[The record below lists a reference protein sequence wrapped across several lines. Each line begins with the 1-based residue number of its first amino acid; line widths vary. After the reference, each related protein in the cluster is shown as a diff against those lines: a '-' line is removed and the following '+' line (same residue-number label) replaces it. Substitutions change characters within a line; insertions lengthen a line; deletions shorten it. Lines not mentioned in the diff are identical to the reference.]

1 MIGIPCRLEPDH
13 PGLPSRPAQ
22 RYMPAI
28 VPPES
33 QDVAVVDAAHAR
45 GGIKKLSQVFT
56 SPAIRPEPM
65 LAQAMKIDHDQVN
78 LARVELEPLTI
89 EINMAEVQVFVEDA
103 GPVQRGGDPGKLGD
117 ESPFEGGESG
127 GVELSSKLG

>member
-1 MIGIPCRLEPDH
+1 MIEVPCRLEPDH

-33 QDVAVVDAAHAR
+33 QDVAAVDAAHAR
-45 GGIKKLSQVFT
+45 GGIKKLPQVFP
-56 SPAIRPEPM
+56 SPAIGPEPM

-78 LARVELEPLTI
+78 LARVVSQALAI
-89 EINMAEVQVFVEDA
+89 EVNVAEVEVLVE
-103 GPVQRGGDPGKLGD
+103 GVGLVQGGGKPGQLGD
-117 ESPFEGGESG
+117 QPPLEGGEG
-127 GVELSSKLG
+127 RGIELPDE